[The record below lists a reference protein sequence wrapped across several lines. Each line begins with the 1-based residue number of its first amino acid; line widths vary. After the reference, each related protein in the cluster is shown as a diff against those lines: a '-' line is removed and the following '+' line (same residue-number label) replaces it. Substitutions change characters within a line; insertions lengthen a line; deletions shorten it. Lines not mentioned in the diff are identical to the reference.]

1 MAALVALMF
10 TWGSGFDRTQ
20 AGPVNAE
27 AKQITA
33 TQDLIDGPQ
42 SRGRLG
48 DFLLSNGEIQ
58 VVIQDVQ
65 RNLMT
70 VGTFGGQ
77 ILDADLVRA
86 TGDPERDSFEEWAFG
101 INAENTAHY
110 TSISILNDGSNG
122 QPAII
127 RVTGVDDLL
136 DFINPSSQVA
146 GFGFSLPAQF
156 DDVDLPVEITTDY
169 ILAPNDRFVRVE
181 TTVTNTDLVNPV
193 ETVFTDL
200 MAGSSGPVELFFPG
214 YGFGEPLFTNA
225 CALCNF
231 VAFSGEG
238 QSAGVSY
245 GYIHDIPNTTTFATS
260 GVTIAFLG
268 ESVVN
273 ALLGLTPPN
282 FTIAPGGQVTV
293 TRYFAVGDGS
303 VGSIVDIRNQ
313 ILGLTTGTISGT
325 VTRGG
330 SPVEG
335 ADVVVLGDVAAGP
348 GTPNNVVS
356 HYRTDA
362 SGNYSGTLPH
372 GDYTLLANLD
382 GHLAATPN
390 PASVTV
396 IASATTVQ
404 DFTIPETGRVRVTIV
419 DESSA
424 SIAGKVSLIGFDP
437 YPDPQNVPGDTGLF
451 GDIFADRLPYGVAK
465 VTFVD
470 QTGDSGEFFLEPGN
484 YRVVVSHGLEYSIFE
499 QDIAV
504 TAGAL
509 TTVDAQIAWVIDTT
523 GFISGDFHIH
533 ATNSPDGEVTNDE
546 RVISVLAEGVDFYTP
561 SDHQFRT
568 DFAPVIAS
576 LGVGSLV
583 SFAPNS
589 ENTTPDYGHFNAWP
603 MTIDPA
609 QVNGGALDWAK
620 AAPAGQDFPSFGNYM
635 MPPAEI
641 FANLLADPGVNT
653 VQINHIDSFFGP
665 GGLAVDTGLIP
676 PQHTADAASKRLD
689 PSIPNLFSDAFTAME
704 IWEGTNRG
712 DIANRLIGRNLG
724 DWFNLINQ
732 GIVRTGLAVSDTH
745 KQIIKQAGFPRTMVA
760 SPTDDPGAIGAIADT
775 IATNVNAGRAIGT
788 NAPFVRV
795 TTAAASTG
803 ENGGLALGLP
813 TLIKTTDGNATITVD
828 IQSPLWAEFDQ
839 VEYYINQV
847 PTPDDYDSDP
857 STPPFYRVTP
867 DVIQTAGVD
876 FTVNT
881 VNDFPLIPG
890 AGHLEATTSLKLSGL
905 AVDTWVVVFVR
916 GTDGVSRPL
925 FPVVPN
931 DLDAT
936 TNTTL
941 AGLTD
946 GNLGEDGVS
955 ATAFTNPVFIDVDG
969 NGVFD
974 PLSAQAVG
982 GVSIDLDVDGLP
994 LEAPGS
1000 SGRNAGLI
1008 AGIVAAIAAGAVTL
1022 GGAAWYGRRR
1032 VLR

>member
-1 MAALVALMF
+1 MLPLIMAALVALMF
-10 TWGSGFDRTQ
+10 TWGSGLDSTQ
-20 AGPVNAE
+20 AGPVNAV

-48 DFLLSNGEIQ
+48 DYLLANGEIQ
-58 VVIQDVQ
+58 VVIQDIQ

-70 VGTFGGQ
+70 VGTYGGQ
-77 ILDADLVRA
+77 IMDADLVRA
-86 TGDPERDSFEEWAFG
+86 AGDPERDSFEEWAFG

-127 RVTGVDDLL
+127 RVSGVDDLL

-335 ADVVVLGDVAAGP
+335 ADVVVLGNPADGP

-362 SGNYSGTLPH
+362 SGNYSGTLPP

-404 DFTIPETGRVRVTIV
+404 DFTIPEAGRVRVTIV

-424 SIAGKVSLIGFDP
+424 SIAGKVSFIGFDP

-451 GDIFADRLPYGVAK
+451 GDIFADR
-465 VTFVD
+465 
-470 QTGDSGEFFLEPGN
+470 
-484 YRVVVSHGLEYSIFE
+484 
-499 QDIAV
+499 
-504 TAGAL
+504 
-509 TTVDAQIAWVIDTT
+509 
-523 GFISGDFHIH
+523 
-533 ATNSPDGEVTNDE
+533 
-546 RVISVLAEGVDFYTP
+546 
-561 SDHQFRT
+561 
-568 DFAPVIAS
+568 
-576 LGVGSLV
+576 
-583 SFAPNS
+583 
-589 ENTTPDYGHFNAWP
+589 
-603 MTIDPA
+603 
-609 QVNGGALDWAK
+609 
-620 AAPAGQDFPSFGNYM
+620 
-635 MPPAEI
+635 
-641 FANLLADPGVNT
+641 
-653 VQINHIDSFFGP
+653 
-665 GGLAVDTGLIP
+665 
-676 PQHTADAASKRLD
+676 
-689 PSIPNLFSDAFTAME
+689 
-704 IWEGTNRG
+704 
-712 DIANRLIGRNLG
+712 
-724 DWFNLINQ
+724 
-732 GIVRTGLAVSDTH
+732 
-745 KQIIKQAGFPRTMVA
+745 
-760 SPTDDPGAIGAIADT
+760 
-775 IATNVNAGRAIGT
+775 
-788 NAPFVRV
+788 
-795 TTAAASTG
+795 
-803 ENGGLALGLP
+803 
-813 TLIKTTDGNATITVD
+813 
-828 IQSPLWAEFDQ
+828 
-839 VEYYINQV
+839 
-847 PTPDDYDSDP
+847 
-857 STPPFYRVTP
+857 
-867 DVIQTAGVD
+867 
-876 FTVNT
+876 
-881 VNDFPLIPG
+881 
-890 AGHLEATTSLKLSGL
+890 
-905 AVDTWVVVFVR
+905 
-916 GTDGVSRPL
+916 
-925 FPVVPN
+925 
-931 DLDAT
+931 
-936 TNTTL
+936 
-941 AGLTD
+941 
-946 GNLGEDGVS
+946 
-955 ATAFTNPVFIDVDG
+955 
-969 NGVFD
+969 
-974 PLSAQAVG
+974 
-982 GVSIDLDVDGLP
+982 
-994 LEAPGS
+994 
-1000 SGRNAGLI
+1000 
-1008 AGIVAAIAAGAVTL
+1008 
-1022 GGAAWYGRRR
+1022 
-1032 VLR
+1032 